1 MFVGVTS
8 GGWYVACLGAW
19 TNSWLVVSS
28 HLLSS
33 RGRVCLMK
41 IKSCQNSTCVR
52 HCLGSTGITMRD
64 PPPPLNTGG
73 EAPVRSKPGES
84 WGNWVNRVVQGC
96 FHKSLL
102 LGPGTYVHIG
112 PLVCQMIK
120 CTPVASPDPNKKLL
134 ILCCQHWYPHLDVY
148 INAMLYVIVKK
159 TVFVEVVANKSLS
172 VYK

>member
-1 MFVGVTS
+1 MVHCMWPV
-8 GGWYVACLGAW
+8 WGAW

-96 FHKSLL
+96 CPQKPTFGTWYLCPHRTTGMHSVHQLPPQTPTKIVNFLL
-102 LGPGTYVHIG
+102 PT
-112 PLVCQMIK
+112 
-120 CTPVASPDPNKKLL
+120 L
-134 ILCCQHWYPHLDVY
+134 ISTLRCIY
-148 INAMLYVIVKK
+148 AMLYVIVKK